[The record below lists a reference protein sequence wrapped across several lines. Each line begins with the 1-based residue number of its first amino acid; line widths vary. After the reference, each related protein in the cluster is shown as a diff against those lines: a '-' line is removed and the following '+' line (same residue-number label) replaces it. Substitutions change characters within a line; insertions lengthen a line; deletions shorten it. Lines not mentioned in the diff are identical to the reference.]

1 MGRTLM
7 INNPLAE
14 SAAEHVT
21 TYQQWAC
28 KHTRELSAR
37 DERLKFEQ
45 PRCSTCILI
54 YDHMVTLPEEIRF
67 IWCRPKILSSIFF
80 LVNRYFAL
88 VGNVFGLFIDF
99 LPAVSDKMAGSHLI
113 SAEVLTLLRE
123 LHLFLQQITV
133 AFTLTLRIHAL
144 YGRNWRLLSC
154 MVIIGLALMA
164 GASASSYSDNNTTT
178 YIQGSDC
185 HNTFTAEAYVI
196 PFIGH
201 GLAWIAVFVYD
212 LLIFVLMVFRTCKTR
227 GLLRLSLSSRDIPGV
242 IFQDGIF
249 SVTHVIYILNQENAG
264 VIAMTLINI
273 PNILMYYCG
282 SVSTHPHL
290 ASRLANF
297 LTIDKDI
304 TRGNLA
310 TFTGCMSVTLVSRLV
325 LNLHKSTDDGIFSAA
340 IRNDGPSLDVITTS
354 VQAVVSSHN

>member
-1 MGRTLM
+1 
-7 INNPLAE
+7 
-14 SAAEHVT
+14 
-21 TYQQWAC
+21 
-28 KHTRELSAR
+28 
-37 DERLKFEQ
+37 
-45 PRCSTCILI
+45 
-54 YDHMVTLPEEIRF
+54 MVTLPEEIRF

-88 VGNVFGLFIDF
+88 VGNVFGFCSTYML
-99 LPAVSDKMAGSHLI
+99 VG
-113 SAEVLTLLRE
+113 E
-123 LHLFLQQITV
+123 LHLFIQQITV

-154 MVIIGLALMA
+154 MVIIGLALMG

-178 YIQGSDC
+178 YIPGSDC

-227 GLLRLSLSSRDIPGV
+227 GLLRSSLSSRDITGV
-242 IFQDGIF
+242 VFQD
-249 SVTHVIYILNQENAG
+249 
-264 VIAMTLINI
+264 AMTLINI

-290 ASRLANF
+290 VSRLANF

-310 TFTGCMSVTLVSRLV
+310 TFTG
-325 LNLHKSTDDGIFSAA
+325 
-340 IRNDGPSLDVITTS
+340 
-354 VQAVVSSHN
+354 